1 MIHLVK
7 CLDILT
13 LKVLSKNYFL
23 YNSNKHDIISLILKL
38 AKIKLSLTFEFEIKI
53 LRKGQFSG
61 IFLHFSR
68 RDQACPPSFHSL
80 LLQRFLLMVRLK
92 LQMKGR
98 LLSNVSS
105 KKSEENICSNLTY
118 FFKFEI
124 FQTLKVTKSNYSS
137 NFSLF

>member
-1 MIHLVK
+1 MIYLVK

-13 LKVLSKNYFL
+13 LKVLSKNYFQ

-68 RDQACPPSFHSL
+68 RD
-80 LLQRFLLMVRLK
+80 
-92 LQMKGR
+92 
-98 LLSNVSS
+98 
-105 KKSEENICSNLTY
+105 
-118 FFKFEI
+118 
-124 FQTLKVTKSNYSS
+124 
-137 NFSLF
+137 